1 MAEILD
7 VIFLNDD
14 VDLNYINFDIATFFS
29 DDIDIIL

>member
-7 VIFLNDD
+7 VIFSNDD